1 MGYAQLGSGVL
12 VRRGAIRSTVFSQ
25 EPRIRCTRACQAG
38 ALDEAGKAALAEIV
52 ARLKGEVARIVEG
65 GRHD

>member
-1 MGYAQLGSGVL
+1 
-12 VRRGAIRSTVFSQ
+12 
-25 EPRIRCTRACQAG
+25 
-38 ALDEAGKAALAEIV
+38 LAEIV

>member
-1 MGYAQLGSGVL
+1 
-12 VRRGAIRSTVFSQ
+12 
-25 EPRIRCTRACQAG
+25 
-38 ALDEAGKAALAEIV
+38 EIV

>member
-1 MGYAQLGSGVL
+1 GGV
-12 VRRGAIRSTVFSQ
+12 
-25 EPRIRCTRACQAG
+25 RAPLK

>member
-1 MGYAQLGSGVL
+1 PLMDFLESGHFVQSIKHGCEL
-12 VRRGAIRSTVFSQ
+12 AGLRTGGVRA
-25 EPRIRCTRACQAG
+25 PLK

>member
-1 MGYAQLGSGVL
+1 
-12 VRRGAIRSTVFSQ
+12 
-25 EPRIRCTRACQAG
+25 
-38 ALDEAGKAALAEIV
+38 DEAGKAALAEIV